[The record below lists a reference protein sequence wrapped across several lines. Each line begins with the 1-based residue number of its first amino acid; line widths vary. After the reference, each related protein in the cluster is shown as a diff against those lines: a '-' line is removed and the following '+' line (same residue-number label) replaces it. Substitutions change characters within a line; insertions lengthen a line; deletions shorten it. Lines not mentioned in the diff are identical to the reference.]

1 MANLHVTEA
10 DTAKRTSTSWRSPA
24 QQEKSHPPFPSFF
37 TKGSNNKY
45 VLKDNDG
52 HFHDVSLGDILER
65 TSQDDARSSDESI
78 GPSLFTSSLSYKSSF
93 AQTSVSQFS
102 SNPPTK
108 PSSPSIGESSHQRDL
123 VLPSPRLPDPVAR
136 RRDSESLYSVEDVS
150 VQAIDYTATATQTSP
165 RNSILKENAVP
176 APKVEIDSESQNLD
190 EYLRKYG
197 QRKVTRQKHIMTAF
211 LISVK

>member
-1 MANLHVTEA
+1 MPQ
-10 DTAKRTSTSWRSPA
+10 STSWRSPS
-24 QQEKSHPPFPSFF
+24 QQEKSYPPLPSFF

-52 HFHDVSLGDILER
+52 HFYDVSLGEILER
-65 TSQDDARSSDESI
+65 TSQDDAMSSDESI

-93 AQTSVSQFS
+93 DQTPISPFS
-102 SNPPTK
+102 SSPPTK
-108 PSSPSIGESSHQRDL
+108 PSRPSLGESSHQRDL
-123 VLPSPRLPDPVAR
+123 ILPRPRLPEPVAR
-136 RRDSESLYSVEDVS
+136 RRDSGSAYSVEDVL
-150 VQAIDYTATATQTSP
+150 VEAVDYTATATQTSP
-165 RNSILKENAVP
+165 RNSILKENSAP
-176 APKVEIDSESQNLD
+176 APKIEIDSESQNLD

>member
-1 MANLHVTEA
+1 MQQG
-10 DTAKRTSTSWRSPA
+10 TSVRSPT
-24 QQEKSHPPFPSFF
+24 QQEKSYPPLPSFF
-37 TKGSNNKY
+37 TKGSNNRY
-45 VLKDNDG
+45 VLKDNEG
-52 HFHDVSLGDILER
+52 HFHDVTLGDILER

-108 PSSPSIGESSHQRDL
+108 PSSPSPGDYSHQRDL
-123 VLPSPRLPDPVAR
+123 IIPRPRLPDPVAR
-136 RRDSESLYSVEDVS
+136 RRDSGSVYSVEDAS
-150 VQAIDYTATATQTSP
+150 VQAVDYTATAIQTSR
-165 RNSILKENAVP
+165 RNSNLKENAAP

-197 QRKVTRQKHIMTAF
+197 QRKVTRQKYIMTAF